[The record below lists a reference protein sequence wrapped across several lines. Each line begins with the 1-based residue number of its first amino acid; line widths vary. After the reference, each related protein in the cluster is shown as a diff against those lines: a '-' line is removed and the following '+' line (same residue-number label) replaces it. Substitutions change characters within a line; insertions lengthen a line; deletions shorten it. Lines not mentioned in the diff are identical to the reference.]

1 VLLSF
6 VKNHKSILAAVCRD
20 DLPDFVVIVGP
31 NGAGKSHL
39 FEAILNGSVSI
50 DGINSAQHGND
61 NEIKLFELGQLVPN
75 SGGEQQ
81 PMQFKDVWGR
91 IKPTVLATAQQ
102 WGYPQT
108 DESLRRNADNFTAQ
122 VSNNLNL
129 PRLVIENAQTSAGK
143 LLPFFSNSDYRDHF
157 PLYQSAQDLFQYS
170 VTDIFLTY
178 FEKWRNNKFNK
189 FLNLHDGV
197 ATATWIDD
205 EIFIGKYGRAPW
217 IVLDEVLDTM
227 GLAYRFEEP
236 VDLPPDVPYQPKLVA
251 MDTGT
256 TVSLETLSS
265 GEKVL
270 LALALGLYAGQHMA
284 NTVRK
289 PKLLLLDEAD
299 ASLHPSMIRSLLTV
313 TQNVLCAE
321 HGVKILLATHSP
333 TTVAL
338 APESGIYSLART
350 GDPRMTK
357 VSRERALS
365 QLTVGIPTLSVKVD
379 DRRQVFVESEYDER
393 YYDLLYRSLRPRID
407 SPYTLNFISSGSG
420 RSGGCGAVI
429 NLVTAL
435 RAKGNTAV
443 LGVVDR
449 DNRRGAPEHIDFMA
463 ERYSIENFL
472 LDPLLLGAFLI
483 RERVRSSDQL
493 GLPAGVRH
501 FEITETNSQALIDAV
516 EDAIWSGSNGDE
528 PSQLTGRGQVSY
540 AGGFEAHVSERHF
553 STPGHSLEAHIKD
566 IFKELNA
573 YRDLQLE
580 VCKTIVVDSPQ
591 LVPRAIIDLFGRLT
605 GVPN

>member
-1 VLLSF
+1 
-6 VKNHKSILAAVCRD
+6 
-20 DLPDFVVIVGP
+20 
-31 NGAGKSHL
+31 
-39 FEAILNGSVSI
+39 
-50 DGINSAQHGND
+50 
-61 NEIKLFELGQLVPN
+61 
-75 SGGEQQ
+75 
-81 PMQFKDVWGR
+81 
-91 IKPTVLATAQQ
+91 
-102 WGYPQT
+102 
-108 DESLRRNADNFTAQ
+108 
-122 VSNNLNL
+122 
-129 PRLVIENAQTSAGK
+129 
-143 LLPFFSNSDYRDHF
+143 
-157 PLYQSAQDLFQYS
+157 
-170 VTDIFLTY
+170 
-178 FEKWRNNKFNK
+178 
-189 FLNLHDGV
+189 
-197 ATATWIDD
+197 
-205 EIFIGKYGRAPW
+205 
-217 IVLDEVLDTM
+217 
-227 GLAYRFEEP
+227 
-236 VDLPPDVPYQPKLVA
+236 
-251 MDTGT
+251 
-256 TVSLETLSS
+256 
-265 GEKVL
+265 
-270 LALALGLYAGQHMA
+270 
-284 NTVRK
+284 
-289 PKLLLLDEAD
+289 
-299 ASLHPSMIRSLLTV
+299 
-313 TQNVLCAE
+313 
-321 HGVKILLATHSP
+321 
-333 TTVAL
+333 
-338 APESGIYSLART
+338 
-350 GDPRMTK
+350 MTK

-573 YRDLQLE
+573 YKDLQLE